1 MWVPWDFCQWVNE
14 RLERRGRSGLA
25 QIVAARPDDMQC
37 PALTGDSYASPAP
50 TNQLWV
56 GSACWECVYITQLW
70 ALLFPWRRDMEWMNK
85 GKKPSGYK
93 LLKEIGF
100 QQVWATST
108 QLLCPTWWKDET
120 INRWFYLRASQVSEQ
135 LTSSWILLYFFYLSY
150 PAWT

>member
-1 MWVPWDFCQWVNE
+1 MRRPNGFTWIYYPTDYLHITIMTYPLSTHFMNSTQLVHFSAIWDNLNPAASYTNPFSVVWVPWDFCQRVNE
-14 RLERRGRSGLA
+14 RLDRRGRSGLA

-85 GKKPSGYK
+85 GKDW
-93 LLKEIGF
+93 
-100 QQVWATST
+100 VVMN
-108 QLLCPTWWKDET
+108 C
-120 INRWFYLRASQVSEQ
+120 
-135 LTSSWILLYFFYLSY
+135 
-150 PAWT
+150 